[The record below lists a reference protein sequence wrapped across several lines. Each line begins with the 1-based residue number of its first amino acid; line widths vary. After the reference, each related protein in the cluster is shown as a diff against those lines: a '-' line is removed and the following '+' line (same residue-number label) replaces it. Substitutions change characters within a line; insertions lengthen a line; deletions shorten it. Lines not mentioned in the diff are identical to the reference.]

1 MEIRNGFEI
10 AEYKVIFYILFCKET
25 PKKGG
30 FRAVLILP
38 VGI

>member
-10 AEYKVIFYILFCKET
+10 ILFCKET